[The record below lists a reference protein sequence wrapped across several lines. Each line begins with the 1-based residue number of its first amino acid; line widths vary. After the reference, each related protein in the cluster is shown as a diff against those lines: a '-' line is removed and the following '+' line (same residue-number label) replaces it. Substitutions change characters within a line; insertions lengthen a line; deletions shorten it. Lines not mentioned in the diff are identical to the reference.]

1 MIKSLI
7 KRPKPQLKKTAGDI
21 KLPAWQ
27 TLKSEEIENLVVK
40 LAKEGNTSAKIGL
53 ILRDQYAVGNVKNAT
68 GKIILEIIKEH
79 GLKPTI
85 PEDLKA
91 LIKRAVNAAAHV
103 EKNSKDFQNIR
114 GLTIVEARIK
124 KLVKYYKKEGIL
136 PKDWKYSLENAKMI
150 IE

>member
-7 KRPKPQLKKTAGDI
+7 KRPKPQPKKTAGDI

-40 LAKEGNTSAKIGL
+40 LAKEGNISAKIGL
-53 ILRDQYAVGNVKNAT
+53 ILRDQYAVGNVKSAT
-68 GKIILEIIKEH
+68 GKTVLEIIKEH

-103 EKNSKDFQNIR
+103 ERNSKDFHNIR
-114 GLTIVEARIK
+114 GLAIVEARIK